1 MGRPRSCPRDTRT
14 GDSENPVHC
23 APSSGMVT
31 RSKSCGS
38 STVRVVGPKAF
49 EPWSESRLRNDL
61 WCAFSATGAGVTPS
75 RHRPRLTRCAA
86 LQCAGNNPR
95 IHCLRPL
102 NSCLPS
108 AGCRTGA
115 PTGQLET
122 GRPNRWHDRFTLN
135 IGLDRN
141 DTIMSATC
149 KKETFPCRVPQKAF
163 PEPPWSDRVAT
174 I

>member
-1 MGRPRSCPRDTRT
+1 MSPGHANWRFREPRSLCPIVWDGDTIQIL
-14 GDSENPVHC
+14 
-23 APSSGMVT
+23 
-31 RSKSCGS
+31 RSFHR
-38 STVRVVGPKAF
+38 RVVGPKAF
-49 EPWSESRLRNDL
+49 EPWSESLRRNDL

-115 PTGQLET
+115 PTGQLAT